1 MNKVNK
7 VLSEALREGVIRYAT
22 PREIGS
28 LLTEY
33 RSDLSGAAKIQTA
46 KNLAQE
52 RRVLAWADH
61 FDPGRG
67 YSIFDDDRTLTMRYG
82 TAQIRLVAAEMAA
95 WNENVLK
102 FKEKS
107 QA

>member
-1 MNKVNK
+1 MNK

-46 KNLAQE
+46 KKLAQE
-52 RRVLAWADH
+52 GRVLAWADH

-67 YSIFDDDRTLTMRYG
+67 YSVRYG
-82 TAQIRLVAAEMAA
+82 TAQIRHVAAEMAT
-95 WNENVLK
+95 WNENILTK
-102 FKEKS
+102 IK
-107 QA
+107 

>member
-7 VLSEALREGVIRYAT
+7 VLSEALRDGVIRYAT

-46 KNLAQE
+46 KKLAQA
-52 RRVLAWADH
+52 RRVLAWTDH

-67 YSIFDDDRTLTMRYG
+67 YSVRYG
-82 TAQIRLVAAEMAA
+82 PAQIRLVAAEMAA
-95 WNENVLK
+95 WNENVLRQIRQK
-102 FKEKS
+102 
-107 QA
+107 

>member
-1 MNKVNK
+1 MNNMQMGKI
-7 VLSEALREGVIRYAT
+7 LSEALREGVIRYAT

-46 KNLAQE
+46 KKIAQE

-67 YSIFDDDRTLTMRYG
+67 YSVFDDGNPGRKMSVQYG

-95 WNENVLK
+95 WNKKVLK
-102 FKEKS
+102 FK
-107 QA
+107 